1 MAWAIGNSG
10 APEPTCLQAMGTK
23 CVELQNEV
31 LYKDKQLEEIT
42 EKATQLMALMQVLL
56 CCA

>member
-1 MAWAIGNSG
+1 
-10 APEPTCLQAMGTK
+10 MGTK